1 MAPLSLTVM
10 LTQTQI
16 NTIMCRSLEDSREGL
31 ELCLTQELDFIMVG
45 LDLRFKVSLMLVI
58 VLQNP

>member
-16 NTIMCRSLEDSREGL
+16 STIMCRPLEDSREGL
-31 ELCLTQELDFIMVG
+31 EVSLAQELDVIMVG
-45 LDLRFKVSLMLVI
+45 QDLRLKVSLMLVI
-58 VLQNP
+58 LLRQP